1 MRKIPKPVFIVAKGL
16 GLLVLLA
23 VAVGAGYLAH
33 GLLREVKGLSASE
46 AETKEKQADSQ
57 QEEESTQWTCSMH
70 PTIKQ
75 PDPGQCPICGMDLIP
90 VTEGEG
96 AGGGHPRLVIS
107 DHAKKL
113 AEIQTTPVE
122 RKFVRAT
129 VRLVGKVDFDET
141 RVENITA
148 WVPGRL
154 DRLFVDYTGVPV
166 KKGDHMV
173 SLYSPELISA
183 QEELLQARQALE
195 DIETSGMESIKEASR
210 RTLEAAR
217 EKLLL
222 WGLKEKQLQEIEE
235 TGKPVDH
242 LTIYAPSGGIV
253 VEKHKNEGDYVNTGD
268 KIYTIADLSHVWV
281 KLDAYESDM
290 KWVRYGQPVSIT
302 TEAYPGETFDGRIA
316 FISPVLHEDTRT
328 VKLRIDAKNPQ
339 GKLKPGMFVR
349 ATVKPRLAA
358 SGQVMSQELSD
369 KWICRMHPGVV
380 KDESGD
386 CDICGMPLVRTESL
400 GYVSEEQVA
409 DKPLVIPTS
418 APLIT
423 GKRAVVYVEV
433 PGEEKPTYEGREVVL
448 GPRADEYYIVESGL
462 QEEER
467 VVTQGNF
474 KIDSAL
480 QIQAKDSMMS
490 AEEKTADTP
499 EAEKGKEKEP
509 LKPVKVP
516 QEFSNQLSA
525 LISPYLQVQTALAN
539 DDPKKAGEAAQAV
552 LDALSKV
559 EHAGLD
565 DAAHDRWMD
574 LSGSLE
580 KSAKAIGQA
589 NELQP
594 QREAFSNLSTAFR
607 RTIRSFGP
615 LRKEPLY
622 LHYCPM
628 AFDNQ
633 GAFWVQAD
641 QETLNPYFGSAML
654 KCGEV
659 RQTFPGAQEG
669 GNPQ

>member
-1 MRKIPKPVFIVAKGL
+1 MRKAIITGLKVA
-16 GLLVLLA
+16 GLLILLG
-23 VAVGAGYLAH
+23 VAVGGGYLAH
-33 GLLREVKGLSASE
+33 GLLREMEGPSA
-46 AETKEKQADSQ
+46 AETKGAEKQDDGGKKEA
-57 QEEESTQWTCSMH
+57 TRWTCSMH
-70 PTIKQ
+70 PQIKQ

-90 VTEGEG
+90 VSESGGEG
-96 AGGGHPRLVIS
+96 GGAPRLVIS
-107 DHAKKL
+107 DHARKL

-166 KKGDHMV
+166 KEDDHMV

-195 DIETSGMESIKEASR
+195 EIENSGMESVKEASR

-222 WGLKEKQLQEIEE
+222 WGLKEEQLQEIEK

-253 VEKHKNEGDYVNTGD
+253 VEKHKNEGDYVKTGD
-268 KIYTIADLSHVWV
+268 RIHTIADLSRVWV

-302 TEAYPGETFDGRIA
+302 TEAYPGEEFDGRIA

-358 SGQVMSQELSD
+358 SGQVMSTELSD

-380 KDESGD
+380 KDGSGD

-400 GYVSEEQVA
+400 GYVSEEQFTE
-409 DKPLVIPTS
+409 KPLVIPTS
-418 APLIT
+418 APLMT
-423 GKRAVVYVEV
+423 GKRAVVYVKL
-433 PGEEKPTYEGREVVL
+433 PDAEKPTYEGREVVL

-462 QEEER
+462 KEGER

-480 QIQAKDSMMS
+480 
-490 AEEKTADTP
+490 
-499 EAEKGKEKEP
+499 
-509 LKPVKVP
+509 
-516 QEFSNQLSA
+516 
-525 LISPYLQVQTALAN
+525 
-539 DDPKKAGEAAQAV
+539 
-552 LDALSKV
+552 
-559 EHAGLD
+559 
-565 DAAHDRWMD
+565 
-574 LSGSLE
+574 
-580 KSAKAIGQA
+580 
-589 NELQP
+589 
-594 QREAFSNLSTAFR
+594 
-607 RTIRSFGP
+607 
-615 LRKEPLY
+615 
-622 LHYCPM
+622 
-628 AFDNQ
+628 
-633 GAFWVQAD
+633 
-641 QETLNPYFGSAML
+641 
-654 KCGEV
+654 
-659 RQTFPGAQEG
+659 
-669 GNPQ
+669 

>member
-1 MRKIPKPVFIVAKGL
+1 MSKIPKPVVIASKGAA
-16 GLLVLLA
+16 VLLLLA
-23 VAVGAGYLAH
+23 AAVGGGYLAR
-33 GLLREVKGLSASE
+33 GVKQEMEGPSASAKE
-46 AETKEKQADSQ
+46 AKDEKE
-57 QEEESTQWTCSMH
+57 QEWTCSMH
-70 PTIKQ
+70 PSIKRTE
-75 PDPGQCPICGMDLIP
+75 PGQCPICGMDLVP
-90 VTEGEG
+90 VSKGG
-96 AGGGHPRLVIS
+96 ADGDGRPSLVIS
-107 DHAKKL
+107 DHARKL
-113 AEIQTTPVE
+113 AEIQTTPVQ

-183 QEELLQARQALE
+183 QEELLQARDALR
-195 DIETSGMESIKEASR
+195 DIEGSNMESVTESSR

-222 WGLKEKQLQEIEE
+222 WGLKEKQLQKIEQS
-235 TGKPVDH
+235 GKPVDH
-242 LTIYAPSGGIV
+242 LTIYAPRGGIV
-253 VEKHKNEGDYVNTGD
+253 LKKHKNEGDYVKTGD
-268 KIYTIADLSHVWV
+268 PIYTIADLSHVWV

-290 KWVRYGQPVSIT
+290 KWVRYGQPVSLT
-302 TEAYPGETFDGRIA
+302 TEAYPGETFEGRIA
-316 FISPVLHEDTRT
+316 FIAPVLNEKTRT

-358 SGQVMSQELSD
+358 SGQVMSQELSG

-380 KDESGD
+380 NDESGD
-386 CDICGMPLVRTESL
+386 CDICGMPLVRTEAL
-400 GYVSEEQVA
+400 GYVSEEEVA
-409 DKPLVIPTS
+409 EKPLVIPTT

-423 GKRAVVYVEV
+423 GKRAVVYVQV
-433 PGEEKPTYEGREVVL
+433 PDTNKPTYEGREVVL

-462 QEEER
+462 EADER

-480 QIQAKDSMMS
+480 QIQAKSSMMS
-490 AEEKTADTP
+490 ADGEEQA
-499 EAEKGKEKEP
+499 EAESEKKSEVTHLHLEAVEAPQGFKEQLAP
-509 LKPVKVP
+509 LVP
-516 QEFSNQLSA
+516 R
-525 LISPYLQVQTALAN
+525 YLEVQKTLAE
-539 DDPKKAGEAAQAV
+539 DAPEKAAQAAQTLLDV
-552 LDALSKV
+552 LSGLKHEALK
-559 EHAGLD
+559 ET
-565 DAAHDRWMD
+565 AHKRWMD
-574 LSGSLE
+574 VSSTLE
-580 KSAKAIGQA
+580 ESAGRVSEA

-607 RTIRSFGP
+607 RTIQSFGP
-615 LRKEPLY
+615 LRGEPLY

-633 GAFWVQAD
+633 GAFWVQSD
-641 QETLNPYFGSAML
+641 KDTLNPYFGSAML

-659 RQTFPGAQEG
+659 RQRFPGAQEG
-669 GNPQ
+669 GDGE